1 MLSPEATREQRIR
14 GLARRESGRVFLLGD
29 EAIALGAIYA
39 GCTFYAGYPITPASE
54 IAETMARELPLVGG
68 RYVQMEDEIGSMAA
82 VVGAAWAGAR
92 SMTATSGPGFSL
104 MQENLG
110 HAIMTET
117 PCVLVDVQRS
127 GPSTGQATKPAQGD
141 IMQARWGTHGD
152 HEIVALSPA
161 SVQECFDLTV
171 EAFRIAE
178 RLRTPVLVLADGEI
192 GHVRE
197 VVKLPEPERVE
208 MPERRIAAAG
218 EAGFGGGEMVPPM
231 PEIGHGL
238 KTHITGSTHKPNGL
252 RDVTTQSVHDALV
265 RRLVAKITEER
276 EALTRVETKW
286 LEGAEVVVVCTGAPS
301 RPALGAVEALR
312 EAGQAV
318 GFLRLQGL
326 WPFPIEAVREGCSQ
340 ARVVFVPELSLGQ
353 LNREVERH
361 VDAPV
366 RHYGRIGGILPT
378 VAEIKSEIESLL
390 EELHR

>member
-1 MLSPEATREQRIR
+1 MLSPEATQEQRHR
-14 GLARRESGRVFLLGD
+14 GLGRREPGRAFLLGD
-29 EAIALGAIYA
+29 EAIALGALYA

-54 IAETMARELPLVGG
+54 IAEAMSRELPLVGG
-68 RYVQMEDEIGSMAA
+68 RYVQMEDEIASMAA

-92 SMTATSGPGFSL
+92 AMTATSGPGFSL

-161 SVQECFDLTV
+161 SVQECFDLTI
-171 EAFRIAE
+171 EAFRISE
-178 RLRTPVLVLADGEI
+178 RLRTPVILLADGEI

-197 VVKLPEPERVE
+197 VVQLPDPSSVT
-208 MPERRIAAAG
+208 MPTRRIAEAG

-238 KTHITGSTHKPNGL
+238 NTHITGSTHKPNGL
-252 RDVTTQSVHDALV
+252 RDVTTQAVHDALV
-265 RRLVAKITEER
+265 RRLVTKITEER
-276 EALTRVETKW
+276 EALTRVEAQW
-286 LEGAEVVVVCTGAPS
+286 IEDAEVIVVCTGAPA
-301 RPALGAVEALR
+301 RPALGAVAALR
-312 EAGQAV
+312 AQGHAV
-318 GFLRLQGL
+318 GFLRLLGI
-326 WPFPIEAVREGCSQ
+326 WPFPIEALRQACAK

-353 LNREVERH
+353 LNREIERH
-361 VDAPV
+361 VELPV

-378 VAEIKSEIESLL
+378 VAEIKAEIEALL
-390 EELHR
+390 EEPRS